1 MSPTPHDVGGA
12 HLPRRGAPSCFLT
25 RRLVYGGRPALDEAE
40 RLKTSAFRDMRN
52 RGALLRAIPFTLAI
66 GIIAAGLTISAAKAA
81 GESYDPAAVTS
92 ALCRGTPPRNTP
104 CPSTRCMLSACMR
117 EAILCP
123 ASRRRPIRPV
133 IRANC
138 QDRVR
143 SAAVIRLAV
152 GNCRTLIFQLMYQG
166 VVHI

>member
-1 MSPTPHDVGGA
+1 MSPTPHNVGGA

-92 ALCRGTPPRNTP
+92 ALCRGYAASEHALPFDTMYAQCMYARGYIVPGFS
-104 CPSTRCMLSACMR
+104 PSPNS
-117 EAILCP
+117 P
-123 ASRRRPIRPV
+123 
-133 IRANC
+133 
-138 QDRVR
+138 
-143 SAAVIRLAV
+143 
-152 GNCRTLIFQLMYQG
+152 GYQG
-166 VVHI
+166 ELPGPGAIGGGH